1 MRGAMA
7 ERFNPLRFL
16 EQANTARHSGRLGI
30 RYCNHGDDWVELALP
45 YDPELAADA
54 VSGVLSSGPIIS
66 LMDMAAGCSV
76 LLRSGTKAQATLDLR
91 VDYLRPSRIGR
102 DVFGRGECYRVTRR
116 IAFVRGTAH
125 DGDPA
130 DPVAHIAG
138 TFMFT
143 DAD

>member
-1 MRGAMA
+1 MRDAMA
-7 ERFNPLRFL
+7 ERFNPLLFL
-16 EQANTARHSGRLGI
+16 EQETIANHSSRLRI
-30 RYCNHGDDWVELALP
+30 RYCGHGDDWVELALP
-45 YDPELAADA
+45 YDRELAADA

-76 LLRSGTKAQATLDLR
+76 FIRAGAKAQATLDLR
-91 VDYLRPSRIGR
+91 VDYLRPSRIGQ

-116 IAFVRGTAH
+116 IAFVRGMAN
-125 DGDPA
+125 DGDPT

-143 DAD
+143 DVD